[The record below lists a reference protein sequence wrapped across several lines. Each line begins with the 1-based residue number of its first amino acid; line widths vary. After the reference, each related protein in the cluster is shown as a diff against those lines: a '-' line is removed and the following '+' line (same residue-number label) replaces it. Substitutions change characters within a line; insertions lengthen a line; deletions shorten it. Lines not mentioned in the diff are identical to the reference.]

1 MEDVKQLLT
10 PLLSLLDGTHD
21 VPFPK
26 DKGKGN
32 KFINFLM
39 LKKFVNVQ
47 FPICKKVK
55 KKSQCLVNSPV
66 VDFLH
71 RIFKRLPENG

>member
-32 KFINFLM
+32 KFINKFSNVP
-39 LKKFVNVQ
+39 LKKIVDVQ

-55 KKSQCLVNSPV
+55 KNPNV
-66 VDFLH
+66 
-71 RIFKRLPENG
+71 